1 MKKFLALCLLL
12 CVVAGA
18 WASGSSEAGKKTV
31 IGCAIREFSDKWVS
45 YCVEGMK
52 RFEKEHPDVQLVFTD
67 AKSDAALQVS
77 QIETIISN
85 GAKGILVSAVD
96 PSTFKAMIPIT
107 KKAGVFLTS
116 SNGLPEQAIMD
127 QLDGFVGTKS
137 IEAGQFQA
145 DWIKKNVPQGGKVGI
160 MMGMLVHEAAQMRTK
175 GVKEGLAGNAKYP
188 IVVEAEGSWDRNKGL
203 QIAENWLQGGTGVT
217 IFACNNDEMAIGA
230 VLAARSM
237 GLKDKDLYILGVDG
251 TSDALEFVGEGLDMT
266 LLQDP
271 DVIGYEGV
279 NQIYKMIKKQPF
291 EKMQWISHTLITAEN
306 KAKFIKK

>member
-1 MKKFLALCLLL
+1 MKKLVLVLLTLCI
-12 CVVAGA
+12 VTGVWAAGNA
-18 WASGSSEAGKKTV
+18 ESSKKIV

-52 RFEKEHPDVQLVFTD
+52 NFEKDHPDVQLIFVD

-77 QIETIISN
+77 QIETLISN
-85 GAKGILVSAVD
+85 GAKGIVVSAVD
-96 PSTFKAMIPIT
+96 PSTFKAMIPIA

-116 SNGLPEQAIMD
+116 SNGLPEQSIMD
-127 QLDGFVGTKS
+127 GLDGFVGTRS
-137 IEAGQFQA
+137 IEAGQMQA
-145 DWIKKNVPQGGKVGI
+145 DWIKKNVPAGAKVGI
-160 MMGMLVHEAAQMRTK
+160 MSGMLVHEAAQMRTK
-175 GVKEGLAGNAKYP
+175 GVKDGLAGSGYQ
-188 IVVEAEGSWDRNKGL
+188 VVAEAAGDWDRNKGL
-203 QIAENWLQGGTGVT
+203 QIAENWLQSGNGITV
-217 IFACNNDEMAIGA
+217 FACNNDEMAIGA

-251 TSDALEFVGEGLDMT
+251 TSDALDFIGQGLDMT

-271 DVIGYEGV
+271 NVIGYEGI

-306 KAKFIKK
+306 KAKFVK